1 MDDRLETRKGPGTA
15 GFLSVGGLTDE
26 QRLAREVADAVW
38 DTQIDVVDADTLA
51 RGDAGERYDRLWWH
65 RNESI
70 GDELTPSLADELETY
85 VDNGGDLLV
94 SLYAMTA
101 VDDLGVDPRPP
112 DRIDDDYRPVHAWE
126 HRPSGFLVKSRFA
139 DRPPFDEVDGLR
151 VHTQPCERESVPRIA
166 YDRRLPE
173 HGVVLASTVVGEE
186 DRPNRNSVIAWEHGD
201 GRVLGIGRDFN
212 FEAGIGAFEA
222 ELRTLLAGIDRFF
235 AAEATFGRRPF
246 TAEAL
251 TALRAE
257 TAPDPHR
264 PAYHFSPPANWLNDP
279 NGLVQWNDRYHL
291 FYQYNPGGPSHGT
304 IHWGH
309 AESDDLVHWTD
320 RPVALTPSPD
330 GPDRD
335 GCWSGCTVVDDG
347 QPTVVYTGAD
357 GRRQLPCIARARDD
371 LEIFEKHPGNPVIE
385 SPPDANLYATEEWDA
400 EFRDHEVWREDGTW
414 YHLVGS
420 GIVDEGGT
428 VFLYRSADLTEWTY
442 AGTPLIGER
451 DETGGIWECPD
462 FMDFGDEQ
470 VLAVA
475 NYDSVIGFRG
485 TFDGDTFDGDTFDV
499 DRRLT
504 FDHGSFYAGQSIPDG
519 DRYLSWG
526 WIRED
531 RDEPAQWDAGWSG
544 ALSVPREIRLEDDTL
559 SIRPAPELSALRSD
573 HVRLDDRSLSPDD
586 DNPLAAVEGTH
597 LEFDVDATLEN
608 ADAFELVVRAAPNGA
623 ERTTIR
629 YQADGTVTVDRRHS
643 SQSDAV
649 ATEPQSIPDVPG
661 SDTDRIRLRVLLD
674 ASVLE
679 LFANERTA
687 LSSRIYPARPDSV
700 GVSVRARGGSVHVHS
715 LDVWTLDSA
724 IRT

>member
-1 MDDRLETRKGPGTA
+1 MDDRPETQHGPGTV
-15 GFLSVGGLTDE
+15 GFLSLGDLTDE
-26 QRLAREVADAVW
+26 QRLAREVASEVW
-38 DTQIDVVDADTLA
+38 DTQIDVLDADALA
-51 RGDAGERYDRLWWH
+51 HGDASERHDRLWWH
-65 RNESI
+65 RAEPI
-70 GDELTPSLADELETY
+70 GDELTPGLAGALESY
-85 VDNGGDLLV
+85 VTQGGDLLV

-101 VDDLGVDPRPP
+101 VDDLGVDPHPP
-112 DRIDDDYRPVHAWE
+112 DRIDDDYRPVHTWE
-126 HRPSGFLVKSRFA
+126 HRPSGFLVTSRLA
-139 DRPPFDEVDGLR
+139 DRPPFDGFDALR
-151 VHTQPCERESVPRIA
+151 IHTQPCERESVPRVA

-186 DRPNRNSVIAWEHGD
+186 DRPNHNSVIAWEHGE
-201 GRVLGIGRDFN
+201 GRVLGIGRDVN
-212 FEAGIGAFEA
+212 FEAGIDTFET

-235 AAEATFGRRPF
+235 AADVRFGRRPY

-251 TALRAE
+251 TELRAE

-264 PAYHFSPPANWLNDP
+264 PTYHFSPPANWLNDP
-279 NGLVQWNDRYHL
+279 NGLVYWNDRYHL
-291 FYQYNPGGPSHGT
+291 FYQYNPGGPYHGT

-320 RPVALTPSPD
+320 RSVALTPSLE

-335 GCWSGCTVVDDG
+335 GCWSGCMVVDDG

-357 GRRQLPCIARARDD
+357 GRKQLPCIARARDD
-371 LEIFEKHPGNPVIE
+371 DLAAFEKHPGNPVIE

-428 VFLYRSADLTEWTY
+428 VFLYRSPDLTEWTY
-442 AGTPLIGER
+442 AGTPLVGER

-462 FMDFGDEQ
+462 FMDFGGEQ
-470 VLAVA
+470 VLAVS
-475 NYDSVIGFRG
+475 NLDSVIGFRG
-485 TFDGDTFDGDTFDV
+485 SFDGDTFDV
-499 DRRLT
+499 DRQVT
-504 FDHGSFYAGQSIPDG
+504 FDHGNFYASQSIPDG

-531 RDEPAQWDAGWSG
+531 REESAQWDAGWSG
-544 ALSVPREIRLEDDTL
+544 ALSVPREISLDDEL

-573 HVRLDDRSLSPDD
+573 HESVDERSLDPDD
-586 DNPLAAVEGTH
+586 DNPLADVEGAH
-597 LEFDVDATLEN
+597 LEFDLDVTLES
-608 ADAFELVVRAAPNGA
+608 ADAFDLVVRASPDGA
-623 ERTTIR
+623 ERTVVR
-629 YQADGTVTVDRRHS
+629 YEADGTLTLDRRDS

-661 SDTDRIRLRVLLD
+661 SDPDRIRLRVLVD

-679 LFANERTA
+679 LFVNDRTA
-687 LSSRIYPARPDSV
+687 LSSRIYPTRSDSL
-700 GVSVRARGGSVHVHS
+700 GVSVRARGGRVQVHS

-724 IRT
+724 M